1 MVVCLCVLVCAVLPD
16 NHPKRAPPP
25 STTLFHTLEESWE
38 YKLGPTLEESWEYK
52 LGPSRGNREDKLGPL
67 SRKAGSINLGPNWL
81 KRSWIE

>member
-1 MVVCLCVLVCAVLPD
+1 MIVYCFEYVCSSTG
-16 NHPKRAPPP
+16 HPSEAGPPEHYPFIYAP
-25 STTLFHTLEESWE
+25 EEAGRINI
-38 YKLGPTLEESWEYK
+38 GPTLEESWEYK

>member
-1 MVVCLCVLVCAVLPD
+1 MSMCAVLPD
-16 NHPKRAPPP
+16 NHPKRDHP
-25 STTLFHTLEESWE
+25 STNHPLLYAPEEAGRINI
-38 YKLGPTLEESWEYK
+38 GPTLEESWEYK